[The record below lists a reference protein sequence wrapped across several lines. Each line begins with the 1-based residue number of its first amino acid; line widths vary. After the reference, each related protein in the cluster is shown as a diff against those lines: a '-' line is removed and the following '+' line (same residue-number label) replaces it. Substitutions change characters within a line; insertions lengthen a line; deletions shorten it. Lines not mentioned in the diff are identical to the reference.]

1 LKIAILGF
9 GVEGKS
15 AVDWV
20 RKHYPEAE
28 VEVFDQKEVS
38 GVPEGVKLKVVKDF
52 GVVDF
57 TTADMVIRSPGIR
70 PDVVK
75 NTTLTSVTKIFF
87 EKCPAKIIGVTGTK
101 GKGTTCSLIAS
112 ILNEAGRK
120 VWLIGNIGVAALDV
134 LDEIDAEDIVVYE
147 LSNFQLFDMEQSP
160 HIAVIVHLEVDH
172 QDYHKSLDEYMGA
185 KANITKWQMAD
196 DVVVYDRT
204 NQFAIDMAEKSKGKL
219 VEFPAEDWSKRD
231 VLERMLDNLVLP
243 GAHNRFNGEAA
254 ICAVQEAGVT
264 DEQVIGRG
272 LKAFTGLPHRLKFVG
287 EVGGVKYYDDS
298 ISTTVGS
305 VEAAMVAFDAPEI
318 LILGGSSKGV
328 DFAGLA
334 TAIAESTNVKHVVL
348 IGPEGE
354 RIGGFLREAGYEK
367 MSSVKLDYTMTDVLE
382 EVNQFATE
390 GDVVILS
397 PACASFDRYK
407 NYAERG
413 DDFIRAVEAL

>member
-1 LKIAILGF
+1 MKIAILGF